1 MPTYIMNEKQS
12 NKFWEYTRDGLTIHY
27 KWGRIGGSIRT
38 LSKKYG
44 SSGEMEKALATK
56 IRSKEKKKY
65 KLKTKKELKEEVQT
79 AKLLGSRFKISRMQF
94 VSQKGNKLTRIS
106 NYDPKKY
113 VYVEILNSWAKTRTR
128 LLLSKTESHE
138 LVGGV
143 TENINNR
150 TITYGNKRAP
160 DMKFV
165 AGVRSVLRR
174 LSEQLVEVIKTIKF
188 AAVGARKLFDD
199 DDDDGSNPTQEFATA
214 LAQID
219 TGGSVDAA
227 VVSSFASMG
236 ARVLEL

>member
-1 MPTYIMNEKQS
+1 MPTYINNEEQH
-12 NKFWEYTRDGLTIHY
+12 NKFWEYTQDGLTIHY
-27 KWGRIGGSIRT
+27 KWGRIGGNIRT

-44 SSGEMEKALATK
+44 SHGELEKALATK

-65 KLKTKKELKEEVQT
+65 KQKTKKELKQEVQT
-79 AKLLGSRFKISRMQF
+79 AKLLGPRFKISRMQF

-113 VYVEILNSWAKTRTR
+113 VYVEILNSWKKTITR
-128 LLLSKTESHE
+128 LLLSKTESFE

-143 TENINNR
+143 SESNR
-150 TITYGNKRAP
+150 TITYGRKATP
-160 DMKFV
+160 DMNFV

-199 DDDDGSNPTQEFATA
+199 DDDTNPTQEFALA
-214 LAQID
+214 LAQVDTAGID
-219 TGGSVDAA
+219 SKVI
-227 VVSSFASMG
+227 SNFASMG